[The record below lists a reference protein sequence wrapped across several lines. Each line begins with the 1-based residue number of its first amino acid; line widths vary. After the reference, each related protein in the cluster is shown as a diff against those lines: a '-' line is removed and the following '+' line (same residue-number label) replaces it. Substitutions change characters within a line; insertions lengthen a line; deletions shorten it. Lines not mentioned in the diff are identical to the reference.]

1 MPVLLPA
8 DAEATDDLA
17 VADYSSSETRRL
29 TLKGAIQ
36 KGVTLIDDAQI
47 PGAKLLPD
55 SVTAKEIAPNA
66 VTASELADNAVDT
79 TAIVDLAVTNSKIAA
94 GVDGAKLIADSV
106 TAAQIGPNAVT
117 ASELADNA
125 VDTAAVVDAA
135 ITNVKL
141 AAGIDGAKLVADSV
155 TAREI
160 GANAITTS
168 ELADNAVDTA
178 AVQDAAITNSKLA
191 TGIDGAKL
199 VANSVTAREIGP
211 DAITASE
218 LADGSVDTAAVIDAA
233 ITNVKLASGIDGS
246 KLVVGSVANDK
257 LAAGIDGAKLVDGSV
272 ANAKLASGIDGA
284 KLMPDTVTAREIGAN
299 AITAS
304 ELADGAVDTTAVQDL
319 AITNAKLASG
329 IDGAKLTDDTVTA
342 AKIPA
347 ASLNRGLDKA
357 GGAIGHT
364 NAVTAASRNGITF
377 DAQGH
382 ITGTAPLAPVDLPI
396 ATQSA
401 IGGVSVPSASGLS
414 VSGVGALGH
423 ASTIAAGTRSG
434 ITYNAT
440 GHITAAVALIPDDIP
455 TASQIAKGGVIVP
468 GPELTLDAAGTL
480 HHADSGVSAGT
491 YPKVTVDAR
500 GHVTAGGALIA
511 GDIPS
516 LDATKLNTGI
526 LDPARIGD
534 RSIVQEKLA
543 DYAISFIQEAEPTA
557 RNLYHNGM
565 LWYQESTAQ
574 LHMWNGNSWMS
585 VGSLGRL
592 GTENMRFCG
601 TFNAATGEIVDLTTF
616 GTAGGFAAGAI
627 PTATDAM
634 TGAYFVCKTAGTYSG
649 SAYDN
654 GDWVLCLGA
663 AKGWVRIDTLN
674 GGSSSLAIKDLIDVR
689 ITSPANGETLIYD
702 STANKWVNRPTAGT
716 KATFTQAPDGIRT
729 SFTLTSD
736 GSAATGLLI
745 SVGGVIQE
753 PNKDYAFVGPR
764 TVKFTSPLPVGIDY
778 WVLIEGVP
786 GTGGGGGG
794 ASLPTGTA
802 DEPYLQWNNTLG
814 SWVASTVI
822 DGGGY

>member
-1 MPVLLPA
+1 LADLRISELPVLLPA

-17 VADYSSSETRRL
+17 LADYSSSETRRL

-47 PGAKLLPD
+47 PGAKLVPD

-79 TAIVDLAVTNSKIAA
+79 AAIADLAVTNSKIAA

-106 TAAQIGPNAVT
+106 SAAQIAPNAVT
-117 ASELADNA
+117 ASELAD
-125 VDTAAVVDAA
+125 
-135 ITNVKL
+135 
-141 AAGIDGAKLVADSV
+141 G
-155 TAREI
+155 
-160 GANAITTS
+160 
-168 ELADNAVDTA
+168 AVDTA
-178 AVQDAAITNSKLA
+178 AVQN
-191 TGIDGAKL
+191 
-199 VANSVTAREIGP
+199 
-211 DAITASE
+211 
-218 LADGSVDTAAVIDAA
+218 AAV
-233 ITNVKLASGIDGS
+233 T
-246 KLVVGSVANDK
+246 NDK

-401 IGGVSVPSASGLS
+401 VGAVSIPAASGLT
-414 VSGVGALGH
+414 VSGSGAVNH

-557 RNLYHNGM
+557 GNLYHNGM

-764 TVKFTSPLPVGIDY
+764 TVNFTSPLPVGIDY